1 METYS
6 VLTDWKSIVKMSI
19 LPKAI
24 YMFNVNPIKIPMDYP
39 IQRKNNIKFHMEP
52 QKTLNSQGGIT
63 LPDLKPYYVAIV
75 IKVVW

>member
-1 METYS
+1 
-6 VLTDWKSIVKMSI
+6 
-19 LPKAI
+19 
-24 YMFNVNPIKIPMDYP
+24 MFNVNPIKIPMDYP